1 MAEGKTTIAPEVLR
15 SIIRLAAIN
24 IDGVSK
30 LINPPGN
37 VNRIFQRSTAEG
49 VEVEVLDDT
58 VYADVF
64 VIIKANENIR
74 EVSQNIQL
82 EVARSISDIVC
93 MKTGK
98 INIHVEDIDYNIK
111 EEVQSQ

>member
-15 SIIRLAAIN
+15 SIIRLATLN
-24 IDGVSK
+24 ISGVSK
-30 LINPPGN
+30 LINPSVN
-37 VNRIFQRSTAEG
+37 VNQLFHRGSSEG
-49 VEVEVLDDT
+49 VKIEILEDT

-64 VIIKANENIR
+64 VIINAYENIR
-74 EVSQNIQL
+74 EVSRNIQL
-82 EVARSISDIVC
+82 EVSRSISDIVG

-111 EEVQSQ
+111 EEA